1 MNKLSDLE
9 QFNRLVRSR
18 SQENNRSL
26 EILMNSGNYAVAIGL
41 LRQEIDT
48 FVRVVYLNEV
58 SEEEGMRLISDLVN
72 AKQWRPKGKKGG
84 RITDREMVNIAK
96 KYYFWVE
103 IAYNFGCK
111 LIHLSNIHDY
121 ENIDPFLKIEED
133 DKNEIKSY
141 LRSYHGYNYEDLD
154 LNGFLEYLPNVM
166 VKIHGKVDEYRIK
179 LKNRF
184 AT

>member
-1 MNKLSDLE
+1 MNKLSDLV
-9 QFNRLVRSR
+9 QFNRLVRAR
-18 SQENNRSL
+18 SQENKSSF
-26 EILMNSGNYAVAIGL
+26 EVLMNSGNYSVAIGL

-58 SEEEGMRLISDLVN
+58 SEEEAMRLISDLIN
-72 AKQWRPKGKKGG
+72 GRQWRPKGKKRG

-96 KYYFWVE
+96 EYYFWVE

-111 LIHLSNIHDY
+111 LIHLSNFHDY
-121 ENIDPFLKIEED
+121 ENIDPFFKIGRD

-141 LRSYHGYNYEDLD
+141 LKSYHGYNYEDLD
-154 LNGFLEYLPNVM
+154 LNGFLEYLPKVM
-166 VKIHGKVDEYRIK
+166 EKIQGKVDEYRIE
-179 LKNRF
+179 LKKRF